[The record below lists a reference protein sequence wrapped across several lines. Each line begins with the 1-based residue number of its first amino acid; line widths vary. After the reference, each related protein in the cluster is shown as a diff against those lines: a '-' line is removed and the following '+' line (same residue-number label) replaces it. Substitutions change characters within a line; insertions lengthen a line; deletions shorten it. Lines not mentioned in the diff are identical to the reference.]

1 MHNILRCTIE
11 YVFSMYTMLCY
22 HYHCSVP
29 EFSIPE
35 KKPCPH
41 QQSPPLPPPQPLTTR
56 NPLCVC
62 GSACSGC
69 FPSVES
75 HPVCPS
81 VSASLTERR
90 VSASRRHDVSHSV
103 LRHVPQHGGTLL
115 GVSVL
120 RLGVWVAST
129 LAVEARVVVN
139 RHVQTVKLGKG
150 LDAGRRWN

>member
-1 MHNILRCTIE
+1 MHNILRCTIQ

-22 HYHCSVP
+22 HHHCSVP

-62 GSACSGC
+62 GSACSGR

-81 VSASLTERR
+81 VSASLTE
-90 VSASRRHDVSHSV
+90 HCV
-103 LRHVPQHGGTLL
+103 LRV
-115 GVSVL
+115 VSVRHSFCAETRSPAWRNPAWGFCSAVG
-120 RLGVWVAST
+120 RLSCFHSGRGGSCCCEHTCADC
-129 LAVEARVVVN
+129 
-139 RHVQTVKLGKG
+139 QTG
-150 LDAGRRWN
+150 